1 MIKKLKK
8 KPIPYEQRKW
18 KFLGGLTIS
27 EYNKKMFE
35 NVLLDES
42 KEPYANQTSVTIKNQ
57 GFELDPVTRPVEK
70 QELKYCVIGPRVT
83 NRSFGGERTW
93 FIEPGKAESHAKNL
107 LQKNIND
114 NINGRI
120 LYVVKIVR
128 VVRVKDPSFETCEVI

>member
-1 MIKKLKK
+1 MTKKLKK
-8 KPIPYEQRKW
+8 QPIPYENRKW

-42 KEPYANQTSVTIKNQ
+42 KEPYAQTSVTIKNQ

-70 QELKYCVIGPRVT
+70 QELKYCVIGPRVA
-83 NRSFGGERTW
+83 NRSFGGERSW
-93 FIEPGKAESHAKNL
+93 FSEPEKAESHAKNL

-120 LYVVKIVR
+120 LFVVKIVR
-128 VVRVKDPSFETCEVI
+128 VVRVKDPSFETREVI